1 MPKGLSAL
9 VGLFLGL
16 IATFQLAFSEEKVQ
30 SEELFEIQQI
40 ISDQVSAFRAGDGEK
55 AFSFASPAI
64 RLYFKTPDKF
74 MTMVKRGYLP
84 IYQARSFNFLD
95 HLEREDIIFQEVEF
109 VNSGDSRLAV
119 AVYKLIKL
127 PDKGWRIAGV
137 QLKPSEA
144 REI

>member
-1 MPKGLSAL
+1 MPKRLSAL
-9 VGLFLGL
+9 IGLFFGL
-16 IATFQLAFSEEKVQ
+16 IASLQFAFSEEKVP
-30 SEELFEIQQI
+30 SEELLKIQKI
-40 ISDQVSAFRAGDGEK
+40 ISEQVSAFRAGDGEK
-55 AFSFASPAI
+55 AFSFACPAI

-95 HLEREDIIFQEVEF
+95 HLEREDMIFQEVEF
-109 VNSGDSRLAV
+109 VNSSDSRLAV

-127 PDKGWRIAGV
+127 PEKGWRIAGV